1 MSTSSSRSTLVRT
14 EIRVTGALAS
24 IFALRM
30 FGLFMILPVFAVFG
44 AALPGATPFL
54 IGLAVGAYG
63 LMQALLQLPFG
74 MLSDRFGRKPLILAG
89 LVLFACGG
97 VVAATAETIQ
107 GVILGRALQGAGAVA
122 AVIMALV
129 ADVVSEQH
137 RTRAMAAVGM
147 SVGGAFVLALILG
160 PLLATWLG
168 LSGLFW
174 LSSLLAVG
182 GLLVA
187 LAWVPNP
194 AVRVREAQLPLGP
207 RLLRILKDPLLL
219 RLNSGIFVLHAVLTA
234 CFVVVPGLLSERLGL
249 PLARH
254 SLLYLVV
261 FLASFVAMVPLI
273 IASERRGLRPV
284 MALAVLLLGVA
295 LVLLALAGDRLW
307 WFGLALFVFFT
318 GFNLLEALLPS
329 LVGRAA
335 PVGTRGTAL
344 GIYSSSQFLGVFV
357 GGGLGGWLLQQY
369 GPETVFLAAAALT
382 AGWLLLVFGMPPLA
396 KLDNR
401 VLPLVV
407 AADEADRWVN
417 ELLAVDGVLEAVV
430 LPEAGIALLKVDP
443 ASVDEAAL
451 TRLSGDVVA
460 QV

>member
-89 LVLFACGG
+89 LLLFAGGG
-97 VVAATAETIQ
+97 VVAALADSIH
-107 GVILGRALQGAGAVA
+107 GVILGRAVQGAGAVA

-147 SVGGAFVLALILG
+147 SVGGAFVLALVLG
-160 PLLATWLG
+160 PLLAAWLG

-187 LAWVPNP
+187 LVWVPNP

-254 SLLYLVV
+254 SLLYLIV

-284 MALAVLLLGVA
+284 MALAVLLVGVA
-295 LVLLALAGDRLW
+295 LVLLGLAGARLW
-307 WFGLALFVFFT
+307 WFGVALFVFFS

-357 GGGLGGWLLQQY
+357 GGGL
-369 GPETVFLAAAALT
+369 
-382 AGWLLLVFGMPPLA
+382 
-396 KLDNR
+396 
-401 VLPLVV
+401 
-407 AADEADRWVN
+407 
-417 ELLAVDGVLEAVV
+417 
-430 LPEAGIALLKVDP
+430 
-443 ASVDEAAL
+443 
-451 TRLSGDVVA
+451 
-460 QV
+460 